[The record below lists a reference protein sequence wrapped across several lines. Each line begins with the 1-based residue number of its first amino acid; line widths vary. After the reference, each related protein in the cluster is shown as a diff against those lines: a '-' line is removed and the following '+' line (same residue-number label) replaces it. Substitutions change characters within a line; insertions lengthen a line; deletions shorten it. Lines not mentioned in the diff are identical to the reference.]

1 MKKTV
6 VIFIPSIE
14 GGGVEKNLFLITNYL
29 SKKIKNIKVITTSI
43 SSKEKFYK
51 NINYV
56 CFSNKIFKKFN
67 RKIKILLCLYL
78 LAKEIIKTREII
90 ILSFQAN
97 IYAIFLAKVFNI
109 KIIVR
114 ANSSPNGWSTNFIK
128 KKIFKFFYNK
138 ANKIIVNSNEFK
150 KDFFD
155 FFNIKTKCIYNP
167 LNLKDILK
175 QSKSKK
181 YFEKLNKWKD
191 NHFVILNVGRIV
203 EQKNQLIILKSLEE
217 LLKLKIKIKLLIV
230 GEGKLK
236 KYLINYAKKKKL
248 LNNVKFLKF
257 QKNPYPLYKFADIFI
272 LSSKFEGLPN
282 VLLESQALKTPIISS
297 KCKSGPKEIL
307 LNGKAGLYFNYNDH
321 SDLAKKIIKYLENKK
336 LSKKHAS
343 LGYKSIYRFDL
354 EENLNKYFKVIFNL

>member
-1 MKKTV
+1 MQKTV

-14 GGGVEKNLFLITNYL
+14 GGGVEKNLFIIANYL
-29 SKKIKNIKVITTSI
+29 SKKINKIKVITTSI
-43 SSKEKFYK
+43 SAKKKFNR
-51 NINYV
+51 NIDYV
-56 CFSNKIFKKFN
+56 CFSNKIFEKLN
-67 RKIKILLCLYL
+67 RKIKIIFCLYL
-78 LAKEIIKTREII
+78 LFKEIINTKEIVI
-90 ILSFQAN
+90 VSFQAN
-97 IYAIFLAKVFNI
+97 IFAILLAKVFNVE
-109 KIIVR
+109 IIVR
-114 ANSSPNGWSTNFIK
+114 ANSSPIGWSQNILK
-128 KKIFKFFYNK
+128 KKIFKFFYK
-138 ANKIIVNSNEFK
+138 QANKIIVNSNEFK
-150 KDFFD
+150 KDFLD
-155 FFNIKTKCIYNP
+155 FFNLKTICIYNP

-181 YFEKLNKWKD
+181 YFIKLNKWK
-191 NHFVILNVGRIV
+191 NKHFVILTIGRIV

-217 LLKLKIKIKLLIV
+217 LLKIKIKIKLLIV

-236 KYLINYAKKKKL
+236 KYLINYAKNKKL

-282 VLLESQALKTPIISS
+282 VLLEAQALKTPIISS

-307 LNGKAGLYFNYNDH
+307 LNGKAGLFFNYNNH

-336 LSKKHAS
+336 LSKKHTS

-354 EENLNKYFKVIFNL
+354 EKNFNKYFKVIFNP